1 MNGCYL
7 IDSRNF
13 NNLIANNQGTLNNN
27 TDQKMWTKKKESG
40 GPSDEQA
47 MTVSDPYNELGTL
60 NSYRKTANA
69 RSTIAEK
76 YKTE

>member
-1 MNGCYL
+1 
-7 IDSRNF
+7 
-13 NNLIANNQGTLNNN
+13 
-27 TDQKMWTKKKESG
+27 MWTKKKESA
-40 GPSDEQA
+40 PSDEQV

-60 NSYRKTANA
+60 NSYRKNANA

>member
-13 NNLIANNQGTLNNN
+13 NNLITNNQGPLNNY
-27 TDQKMWTKKKESG
+27 TDQKMWTKKKESA
-40 GPSDEQA
+40 PSDEQV

-60 NSYRKTANA
+60 NSYRKNANA